1 MDFNNLTLIDG
12 VFVKELKNRFLCEV
26 IIDGKSMEC
35 YVPSSCHLS
44 NFIDISN
51 CPVLL
56 IKNPEKSRTA
66 YFLFAFK
73 LQEKYVLLNTSI
85 ANKIIFEKLSS
96 RMFAFLGKRKN
107 VFKEYKYQG
116 YKSDIFIEDTN
127 SFIEI
132 KSLLTL
138 DKIGIFPT
146 VYSERTINQLK
157 SFCEFLRNGIKV
169 NFFIVSLNPYVKK
182 IQINKNTDFYLLFKD
197 CISLGMKLYGFK
209 IDFNNS
215 LSIKRIPCII

>member
-1 MDFNNLTLIDG
+1 MDINNITLIEG

-26 IIDGKSMEC
+26 MINGKSIEC

-56 IKNPEKSRTA
+56 NKNPEKSRTA
-66 YFLFAFK
+66 YSLFAFK
-73 LQEKYVLLNTSI
+73 FQEKYVLLNTSI

-96 RMFAFLGKRKN
+96 RMFNFLGKRKKP
-107 VFKEYKYQG
+107 FKEYKYQG

-132 KSLLTL
+132 KSLLSL
-138 DKIGIFPT
+138 DKIGLFPT

-157 SFCEFLRNGIKV
+157 SFHEFLKNGFKI
-169 NFFIVSLNPYVKK
+169 NFFIVSLNPYIKK
-182 IQINKNTDFYLLFKD
+182 IQINRNTDFYLLFKD
-197 CISLGMKLYGFK
+197 CISLGMKVYGFK

-215 LSIKRIPCII
+215 ISIKRIACKI